1 MVVLGGAGSLW
12 GAVLGGALYEYLDLR
27 LVALAGS
34 SQVAALPAW
43 LRVPLGQ
50 PLFILGTVFIL
61 FVIFFPGGIAAVP
74 DRMRTGLAGRVRRA
88 GIGPRPA

>member
-1 MVVLGGAGSLW
+1 LW

-34 SQVAALPAW
+34 SQVAGLPAW

-61 FVIFFPGGIAAVP
+61 FVVFFPGGIAAIP
-74 DRMRTGLAGRVRRA
+74 ERIRAALARRT
-88 GIGPRPA
+88 PPAAAVGESV